1 MDALSNKLPPA
12 ANAALGGTGA
22 GSYLDFD
29 ALGRLKGK
37 AAKDGKSA
45 ARETAQQF
53 EALFLQMMMKSM
65 RDASF
70 KSDLVESQAK
80 DTFEGMF
87 DKEVSLA
94 MAKKNTLGLADL
106 LLKHMPDPA
115 VQAANA
121 RAIKDIQDQQASKLQ
136 EPQEAQQPS
145 STASFLQARAASAK
159 GFSLAAPQAKPM
171 SLEPVAQSAM
181 PLPRTGGPLPLSAA
195 QRPLARAEDAAKAA
209 DSTNGARP

>member
-1 MDALSNKLPPA
+1 MDPLSSSPLPPA
-12 ANAALGGTGA
+12 ASAALNGSGA

-29 ALGRLKGK
+29 ALGRLKGQ
-37 AAKDGKSA
+37 AARDGKSA

-70 KSDLVESQAK
+70 KSDLIESQAK

-94 MAKKNTLGLADL
+94 MAKKNTLGLADML
-106 LLKHMPDPA
+106 IKNMPDPA

-121 RAIKDIQDQQASKLQ
+121 RALQDLQNQQA
-136 EPQEAQQPS
+136 A
-145 STASFLQARAASAK
+145 STASVLQARAATGK
-159 GFSLAAPQAKPM
+159 GIPLAPPAPAPLSLQQAPQSPLA
-171 SLEPVAQSAM
+171 
-181 PLPRTGGPLPLSAA
+181 LPRSGGPLPLSAA
-195 QRPLARAEDAAKAA
+195 QRPIVQAVDGS
-209 DSTNGARP
+209 DGARP

>member
-1 MDALSNKLPPA
+1 MDALSNNLPPTA
-12 ANAALGGTGA
+12 ASALNGSNS
-22 GSYLDFD
+22 GSYLDFSN
-29 ALGRLKGK
+29 LGRLKGQ

-45 ARETAQQF
+45 VRETAQQF

-94 MAKKNTLGLADL
+94 MAKKNTLGLADML
-106 LLKHMPDPA
+106 IKNMPDPA

-121 RAIKDIQDQQASKLQ
+121 KAIQDIQAQQAG
-136 EPQEAQQPS
+136 
-145 STASFLQARAASAK
+145 STASFLQARANAGK
-159 GFSLAAPQAKPM
+159 GIPLAPPEAAPLSLRQA
-171 SLEPVAQSAM
+171 EQSAL

-195 QRPLARAEDAAKAA
+195 QRPIAKVDAPESGVA
-209 DSTNGARP
+209 P

>member
-1 MDALSNKLPPA
+1 MDALSNNLPPA
-12 ANAALGGTGA
+12 ANAALGGTGT

-45 ARETAQQF
+45 AHETAQQF

-70 KSDLVESQAK
+70 KSDLIESQAK

-94 MAKKNTLGLADL
+94 MAKKNTLGLADML
-106 LLKHMPDPA
+106 IKNMPDPA

-121 RAIKDIQDQQASKLQ
+121 QAIKDLQ
-136 EPQEAQQPS
+136 EQQAQQPS
-145 STASFLQARAASAK
+145 STASVLQARAAAGK
-159 GFSLAAPQAKPM
+159 GFSLAAPQAAPL
-171 SLEPVAQSAM
+171 SLQPVAQNAL
-181 PLPRTGGPLPLSAA
+181 PLPRMGGPLPLSAA
-195 QRPLARAEDAAKAA
+195 QRPIVKAA
-209 DSTNGARP
+209 DALEATPAPQADEGAHP

>member
-12 ANAALGGTGA
+12 ANTALGGTGA

-121 RAIKDIQDQQASKLQ
+121 QAIKDIQDQQAAKA
-136 EPQEAQQPS
+136 QEAQQPS
-145 STASFLQARAASAK
+145 STASFLQARAASVK

-171 SLEPVAQSAM
+171 SLEPVAQSAL
-181 PLPRTGGPLPLSAA
+181 PLPRMGGPLPLSAA
-195 QRPLARAEDAAKAA
+195 QRPIARADEAAKAA
-209 DSTNGARP
+209 DSANGARP

>member
-12 ANAALGGTGA
+12 ATTALGGTGT

-70 KSDLVESQAK
+70 KSDLMESQAK

-94 MAKKNTLGLADL
+94 MAKKDTLGLTDM
-106 LLKHMPDPA
+106 LLKNMPDPA

-121 RAIKDIQDQQASKLQ
+121 QAIKDIQDQQASMAQ
-136 EPQEAQQPS
+136 EGQQPS

-171 SLEPVAQSAM
+171 SLEPAAHSAL
-181 PLPRTGGPLPLSAA
+181 PLPRTGGPMPLSAA
-195 QRPLARAEDAAKAA
+195 QRPIARAEAAAKAA
-209 DSTNGARP
+209 DSPDGARP

>member
-12 ANAALGGTGA
+12 ATTALGGTGT

-70 KSDLVESQAK
+70 KSDLMESQAK

-94 MAKKNTLGLADL
+94 MAKKDTLGLTDM
-106 LLKHMPDPA
+106 LLKNMPDPA

-121 RAIKDIQDQQASKLQ
+121 QAIKDIQDQQASKAQ
-136 EPQEAQQPS
+136 EGQQPS

-171 SLEPVAQSAM
+171 SLEPAAHSAL

-195 QRPLARAEDAAKAA
+195 QRPIARAEAAAKAA
-209 DSTNGARP
+209 DSPDGARP

>member
-12 ANAALGGTGA
+12 ANAALGGTA
-22 GSYLDFD
+22 TGSYLDFE

-45 ARETAQQF
+45 VRETAQQF

-94 MAKKNTLGLADL
+94 MAKKNTLGLADML
-106 LLKHMPDPA
+106 IKNMPDPA

-121 RAIKDIQDQQASKLQ
+121 KAIQDLQVQQAG
-136 EPQEAQQPS
+136 
-145 STASFLQARAASAK
+145 STASFLQARASAGK
-159 GFSLAAPQAKPM
+159 GIPLAPAEVTPLSLRPAEQMA
-171 SLEPVAQSAM
+171 L
-181 PLPRTGGPLPLSAA
+181 PLPRTGGPIPLSAT
-195 QRPLARAEDAAKAA
+195 QRPIVKVDAADGGAA
-209 DSTNGARP
+209 P

>member
-1 MDALSNKLPPA
+1 MDALSNNLPPSA
-12 ANAALGGTGA
+12 SAALTGTGA

-29 ALGRLKGK
+29 ALGRLKGQ

-94 MAKKNTLGLADL
+94 MAKKNTLGLADML
-106 LLKHMPDPA
+106 IKNMPDPA

-121 RAIKDIQDQQASKLQ
+121 KALQELQTQQAT
-136 EPQEAQQPS
+136 
-145 STASFLQARAASAK
+145 STASVLQSRAVSGK
-159 GFSLAAPQAKPM
+159 GFSLAPPAAVPLSLQQAPQSPLA
-171 SLEPVAQSAM
+171 
-181 PLPRTGGPLPLSAA
+181 LPRTGGPLPLGAA
-195 QRPLARAEDAAKAA
+195 QRPIVPSADASAGAK
-209 DSTNGARP
+209 P

>member
-12 ANAALGGTGA
+12 ANTALGGTGA

-115 VQAANA
+115 AQAANA
-121 RAIKDIQDQQASKLQ
+121 QAIKDIQDQQAGKA
-136 EPQEAQQPS
+136 QEAQQPS

-171 SLEPVAQSAM
+171 SLEPLAQSAL
-181 PLPRTGGPLPLSAA
+181 PLPRMGGPLPLSAA

-209 DSTNGARP
+209 DSANGARP

>member
-1 MDALSNKLPPA
+1 MDALSNNLPPSA
-12 ANAALGGTGA
+12 ASALNGTNA
-22 GSYLDFD
+22 GSYLDFGN
-29 ALGRLKGK
+29 LGRLKGQ
-37 AAKDGKSA
+37 AAKDGKGA

-94 MAKKNTLGLADL
+94 MAKKNTLGLADML
-106 LLKHMPDPA
+106 IKNMPDPA

-121 RAIKDIQDQQASKLQ
+121 KAIQDIQ
-136 EPQEAQQPS
+136 AQQS
-145 STASFLQARAASAK
+145 GSTASFLQARANAGK
-159 GFSLAAPQAKPM
+159 GLPLAPPEATPLSLRQA
-171 SLEPVAQSAM
+171 EQSAL
-181 PLPRTGGPLPLSAA
+181 PLPRAGGPLPLSAA
-195 QRPLARAEDAAKAA
+195 QRPIVKVDAA
-209 DSTNGARP
+209 DSGAAP

>member
-70 KSDLVESQAK
+70 KSDLMESQAK

-94 MAKKNTLGLADL
+94 MAKKDTLGLTDM
-106 LLKHMPDPA
+106 LLKNMPDPA

-121 RAIKDIQDQQASKLQ
+121 QAIKDIQDQQASMAQ
-136 EPQEAQQPS
+136 EGQQPS

-171 SLEPVAQSAM
+171 SLEPAAHSAL
-181 PLPRTGGPLPLSAA
+181 PLPRTGGPMPLSAA
-195 QRPLARAEDAAKAA
+195 QRPIARAEAAAKAA
-209 DSTNGARP
+209 DSPDGARP

>member
-70 KSDLVESQAK
+70 KSDLMESQAK

-121 RAIKDIQDQQASKLQ
+121 QAIKDIQDQQASMA
-136 EPQEAQQPS
+136 QEAQQPS

-171 SLEPVAQSAM
+171 SLEPAAHSAL

-195 QRPLARAEDAAKAA
+195 QRPIARAEAAAKAT
-209 DSTNGARP
+209 DSPDGARP

>member
-1 MDALSNKLPPA
+1 MDALSNTLPPA
-12 ANAALGGTGA
+12 ANATLGGAGA

-37 AAKDGKSA
+37 AAKDGKGA

-94 MAKKNTLGLADL
+94 MAKKNTLGLADM
-106 LLKHMPDPA
+106 LLKNMPDPA

-121 RAIKDIQDQQASKLQ
+121 QAIKDIQDQQASKAQ
-136 EPQEAQQPS
+136 EGQQPS

-171 SLEPVAQSAM
+171 SLEPAAQSVL
-181 PLPRTGGPLPLSAA
+181 PLPRVGGPLPLSAA
-195 QRPLARAEDAAKAA
+195 QRPMPRAEAAAQAVDSA
-209 DSTNGARP
+209 DGARP

>member
-12 ANAALGGTGA
+12 ANTALGGTGA
-22 GSYLDFD
+22 GSYLDFE

-106 LLKHMPDPA
+106 LLKNMPDPA

-121 RAIKDIQDQQASKLQ
+121 KAIQDLQVQQVQQAG
-136 EPQEAQQPS
+136 
-145 STASFLQARAASAK
+145 STASFLQARANASK
-159 GFSLAAPQAKPM
+159 GIPLAPAEVAPLSLRPAEQMA
-171 SLEPVAQSAM
+171 L
-181 PLPRTGGPLPLSAA
+181 PLPRTGGPMPLSAT
-195 QRPLARAEDAAKAA
+195 QRPIVKVDAAEGGAA
-209 DSTNGARP
+209 P

>member
-1 MDALSNKLPPA
+1 MDAFSNNLPPA
-12 ANAALGGTGA
+12 ANAALGGTGT

-45 ARETAQQF
+45 AHETAQQF

-70 KSDLVESQAK
+70 KSDLIESQAK

-94 MAKKNTLGLADL
+94 MAKKNTLGLADML
-106 LLKHMPDPA
+106 IKNMPDPA

-121 RAIKDIQDQQASKLQ
+121 KAIQDLQAQQA
-136 EPQEAQQPS
+136 QQAG
-145 STASFLQARAASAK
+145 STASFLQARANAGK
-159 GFSLAAPQAKPM
+159 GIPLAPAEATPLSLRQA
-171 SLEPVAQSAM
+171 EQSAL

-195 QRPLARAEDAAKAA
+195 QRPIVKVDLTEG
-209 DSTNGARP
+209 GAVP

>member
-1 MDALSNKLPPA
+1 MDALSNNLPPSA
-12 ANAALGGTGA
+12 ASALSGTNA
-22 GSYLDFD
+22 GSYLDFGN
-29 ALGRLKGK
+29 LGRLKGQ

-94 MAKKNTLGLADL
+94 MAKKNTLGLADML
-106 LLKHMPDPA
+106 IKNMPDPA

-121 RAIKDIQDQQASKLQ
+121 QAIRDIQEQQAHQAEKT
-136 EPQEAQQPS
+136 QQPS
-145 STASFLQARAASAK
+145 STASVLQARAASAK
-159 GFSLAAPQAKPM
+159 GFSLAVPPATPL
-171 SLEPVAQSAM
+171 SLQPVAPSAL
-181 PLPRTGGPLPLSAA
+181 PLLRMGGPLPLGAA
-195 QRPLARAEDAAKAA
+195 QRPIARAEEAVKAVDSA
-209 DSTNGARP
+209 DGARP

>member
-12 ANAALGGTGA
+12 ANTALGGTGA

-115 VQAANA
+115 AQAANA
-121 RAIKDIQDQQASKLQ
+121 QAIKDIQDQQAGKS
-136 EPQEAQQPS
+136 EEAQQPS

-171 SLEPVAQSAM
+171 SLEPVAQSAL
-181 PLPRTGGPLPLSAA
+181 PLPRMGGPLPLSAA

-209 DSTNGARP
+209 DSANGARP

>member
-1 MDALSNKLPPA
+1 MDALSNNLPPSA
-12 ANAALGGTGA
+12 ASALNGSNS
-22 GSYLDFD
+22 GSYLDFSN
-29 ALGRLKGK
+29 LGRLKGQ

-45 ARETAQQF
+45 VRETAQQF

-87 DKEVSLA
+87 DKEISLA
-94 MAKKNTLGLADL
+94 MAKKNTLGLADML
-106 LLKHMPDPA
+106 IKNMPDPA

-121 RAIKDIQDQQASKLQ
+121 KAIQDIQAQQAG
-136 EPQEAQQPS
+136 
-145 STASFLQARAASAK
+145 STASFLQARANVGK
-159 GFSLAAPQAKPM
+159 GIPLAPTEAAPLSLRQA
-171 SLEPVAQSAM
+171 EQSAL

-195 QRPLARAEDAAKAA
+195 QRPIAKVDAPEGGVA
-209 DSTNGARP
+209 P

>member
-12 ANAALGGTGA
+12 ANTALGGTGA

-121 RAIKDIQDQQASKLQ
+121 QAIKDIQDQQAGKS
-136 EPQEAQQPS
+136 QEAQQPS

-171 SLEPVAQSAM
+171 SLEPVAQSAL
-181 PLPRTGGPLPLSAA
+181 PLPRMGGPLPLSAA
-195 QRPLARAEDAAKAA
+195 QRPIARAEDAAKAA
-209 DSTNGARP
+209 DSADGARP

>member
-1 MDALSNKLPPA
+1 MDALSNNLPPSA
-12 ANAALGGTGA
+12 ASALNGSNS
-22 GSYLDFD
+22 GSYLDFSN
-29 ALGRLKGK
+29 LGRLKGQ

-45 ARETAQQF
+45 VRETAQQF

-94 MAKKNTLGLADL
+94 MAKKNTLGLADML
-106 LLKHMPDPA
+106 IKNMPDPA

-121 RAIKDIQDQQASKLQ
+121 KAIQDIQAQQAG
-136 EPQEAQQPS
+136 
-145 STASFLQARAASAK
+145 STASFLQARANAGK
-159 GFSLAAPQAKPM
+159 GIPLAPAEAAPL
-171 SLEPVAQSAM
+171 SLRPAEQSAL

-195 QRPLARAEDAAKAA
+195 QRPIVKVDAAEGGVA
-209 DSTNGARP
+209 P

>member
-12 ANAALGGTGA
+12 ANTALGGTGA

-115 VQAANA
+115 AQAANA
-121 RAIKDIQDQQASKLQ
+121 QAIKDIQDQQANNAQ
-136 EPQEAQQPS
+136 EGQQPG

-171 SLEPVAQSAM
+171 SLEPLAQSAL
-181 PLPRTGGPLPLSAA
+181 PLPRMGGPLPLSAA

-209 DSTNGARP
+209 DSANGARP

>member
-1 MDALSNKLPPA
+1 MDALSNNLPPA
-12 ANAALGGTGA
+12 ASAALTGTGA

-29 ALGRLKGK
+29 ALGRLKGQ
-37 AAKDGKSA
+37 AARDGKSA

-94 MAKKNTLGLADL
+94 MAKKNTLGLADML
-106 LLKHMPDPA
+106 IKNMPDPA

-121 RAIKDIQDQQASKLQ
+121 KALQELQNQQAT
-136 EPQEAQQPS
+136 
-145 STASFLQARAASAK
+145 STASVLQARAASGK
-159 GFSLAAPQAKPM
+159 GFSLAPPVAAPLSLQQAPQSPLA
-171 SLEPVAQSAM
+171 
-181 PLPRTGGPLPLSAA
+181 LPRTGAPLPLGAA
-195 QRPLARAEDAAKAA
+195 QRPIAQAPDAA
-209 DSTNGARP
+209 DGARP

>member
-1 MDALSNKLPPA
+1 M
-12 ANAALGGTGA
+12 T

-29 ALGRLKGK
+29 GLSKLKGQARTDSK
-37 AAKDGKSA
+37 AAT
-45 ARETAQQF
+45 RETAQQF
-53 EALFLQMMMKSM
+53 EAMFLQMMMKSM

-70 KSDLVESQAK
+70 KSDLMESQAK

-94 MAKKNTLGLADL
+94 MAKKDTLGLTDM
-106 LLKHMPDPA
+106 LLKNMPDPA

-121 RAIKDIQDQQASKLQ
+121 QAIKDIQDQQASKAQ
-136 EPQEAQQPS
+136 DGQQPS

-171 SLEPVAQSAM
+171 SLEPVAHSAL

-195 QRPLARAEDAAKAA
+195 QRPIARAEAAAKAA
-209 DSTNGARP
+209 DSPDGARP

>member
-115 VQAANA
+115 AQAANA
-121 RAIKDIQDQQASKLQ
+121 QAIKDIQDQQAGKA
-136 EPQEAQQPS
+136 QEAQQPS

-171 SLEPVAQSAM
+171 SLEPLAQSAL
-181 PLPRTGGPLPLSAA
+181 PLPRMGGPLPLSAA
-195 QRPLARAEDAAKAA
+195 QRPIARAEDAAKAA
-209 DSTNGARP
+209 DSADGARP

>member
-12 ANAALGGTGA
+12 ANAALGGTGT
-22 GSYLDFD
+22 GSYLDFE

-94 MAKKNTLGLADL
+94 MAKKNSLGLADML
-106 LLKHMPDPA
+106 IKNMPDPA

-121 RAIKDIQDQQASKLQ
+121 KAIQDLQVQQAG
-136 EPQEAQQPS
+136 
-145 STASFLQARAASAK
+145 STASFLQARANAGK
-159 GFSLAAPQAKPM
+159 GIPLAPAEVTPLSLRPAEQMA
-171 SLEPVAQSAM
+171 L
-181 PLPRTGGPLPLSAA
+181 PLPRTGGPMPLSAE
-195 QRPLARAEDAAKAA
+195 QRPVVKVDAA
-209 DSTNGARP
+209 DGGATP

>member
-1 MDALSNKLPPA
+1 MDALSNSLPPA

-94 MAKKNTLGLADL
+94 MAKKNTLGLADML
-106 LLKHMPDPA
+106 IKNMPDPA

-121 RAIKDIQDQQASKLQ
+121 KAIQDIQAQQA
-136 EPQEAQQPS
+136 QQTG
-145 STASFLQARAASAK
+145 STASFLQSRANAAGK
-159 GFSLAAPQAKPM
+159 GLPLAPPEAAPL
-171 SLEPVAQSAM
+171 SLRQVEQSAL

-195 QRPLARAEDAAKAA
+195 QRPIVKVDAA
-209 DSTNGARP
+209 DSGAAP

>member
-12 ANAALGGTGA
+12 ANTALGGTGA

-121 RAIKDIQDQQASKLQ
+121 QAIKDIQDQQAAKA
-136 EPQEAQQPS
+136 QEAQQPS

-171 SLEPVAQSAM
+171 SLEPLAQSAL
-181 PLPRTGGPLPLSAA
+181 PLPRMGGPLPLSAA
-195 QRPLARAEDAAKAA
+195 QRPIARAEDAAKAA
-209 DSTNGARP
+209 DSADGARP

>member
-1 MDALSNKLPPA
+1 MDTLSNNLPPA
-12 ANAALGGTGA
+12 AASALNGSNA
-22 GSYLDFD
+22 GSYLDFNN
-29 ALGRLKGK
+29 LGRLKGQ

-45 ARETAQQF
+45 VRETAQQF

-94 MAKKNTLGLADL
+94 MAKKNTLGLADML
-106 LLKHMPDPA
+106 IKNMPDPA

-121 RAIKDIQDQQASKLQ
+121 KAIQDLQAQQAG
-136 EPQEAQQPS
+136 
-145 STASFLQARAASAK
+145 STASFLQARANAGK
-159 GFSLAAPQAKPM
+159 GIPLAPAEATPLSLRQA
-171 SLEPVAQSAM
+171 EQSAL

-195 QRPLARAEDAAKAA
+195 QRPIVKVDLTEG
-209 DSTNGARP
+209 GAVP

>member
-1 MDALSNKLPPA
+1 MDALSNNLPPSA
-12 ANAALGGTGA
+12 ASALNGTNA
-22 GSYLDFD
+22 GSYLDFGN
-29 ALGRLKGK
+29 LGRLKGQ
-37 AAKDGKSA
+37 AAKDGKGA

-94 MAKKNTLGLADL
+94 MAKKNTLGLADML
-106 LLKHMPDPA
+106 IKNMPDPA

-121 RAIKDIQDQQASKLQ
+121 KAIQDIQ
-136 EPQEAQQPS
+136 AQQS
-145 STASFLQARAASAK
+145 GSTASFLQARANAGKGLPLAPPEASPL
-159 GFSLAAPQAKPM
+159 SLRQA
-171 SLEPVAQSAM
+171 EQSAL
-181 PLPRTGGPLPLSAA
+181 PLPRAGGPLPLSAA
-195 QRPLARAEDAAKAA
+195 QRPIVKVDAA
-209 DSTNGARP
+209 DSGAAP

>member
-1 MDALSNKLPPA
+1 MDTLSNNLPPA
-12 ANAALGGTGA
+12 AASALNGSNA
-22 GSYLDFD
+22 GSYLDFNN
-29 ALGRLKGK
+29 LGRLKGQ

-94 MAKKNTLGLADL
+94 MAKKNTLGLADML
-106 LLKHMPDPA
+106 IKNMPDPA

-121 RAIKDIQDQQASKLQ
+121 KAIKDIQDQQASKAV
-136 EPQEAQQPS
+136 EAHQPS
-145 STASFLQARAASAK
+145 STASVLQARAASAK
-159 GFSLAAPQAKPM
+159 GFSLAAPQATPM
-171 SLEPVAQSAM
+171 SLQAAAQSALA
-181 PLPRTGGPLPLSAA
+181 LPRMGGPLPLSAA
-195 QRPLARAEDAAKAA
+195 QRPLVRAEEAAKVA
-209 DSTNGARP
+209 DSADGARP

>member
-12 ANAALGGTGA
+12 ANTALGGTGA

-121 RAIKDIQDQQASKLQ
+121 QAIKDIQDQQAAKA
-136 EPQEAQQPS
+136 QEAQQPS

-171 SLEPVAQSAM
+171 SLEPLAQSALA
-181 PLPRTGGPLPLSAA
+181 LPRMGGPLPLSAA
-195 QRPLARAEDAAKAA
+195 QRPIARAEDATKAA
-209 DSTNGARP
+209 DSANGVRP

>member
-1 MDALSNKLPPA
+1 MDTLSNNLPPA
-12 ANAALGGTGA
+12 AASALNSTNS
-22 GSYLDFD
+22 GSYLDFSN
-29 ALGRLKGK
+29 LGRLKGQ

-94 MAKKNTLGLADL
+94 MAKKNTLGLADML
-106 LLKHMPDPA
+106 IKNMPDPA

-121 RAIKDIQDQQASKLQ
+121 KAIQDLQAQQA
-136 EPQEAQQPS
+136 QQAG
-145 STASFLQARAASAK
+145 STASFLQARANAGK
-159 GFSLAAPQAKPM
+159 GIPLAPAEATPLSLRQA
-171 SLEPVAQSAM
+171 EQSAL

-195 QRPLARAEDAAKAA
+195 QRPIVKVDLTEG
-209 DSTNGARP
+209 GAVP

>member
-12 ANAALGGTGA
+12 ATTALGGTGT

-70 KSDLVESQAK
+70 KSDLMESQAK

-94 MAKKNTLGLADL
+94 MAKKDTLGLTDM
-106 LLKHMPDPA
+106 LLKNMPDPA

-121 RAIKDIQDQQASKLQ
+121 QAIKDIQDQQASKAQ
-136 EPQEAQQPS
+136 EGQQPS

-171 SLEPVAQSAM
+171 SLEPAVHSAL

-195 QRPLARAEDAAKAA
+195 QRPIARAEAAAKAA
-209 DSTNGARP
+209 DSPEGARP

>member
-12 ANAALGGTGA
+12 ANTALGGTGA

-70 KSDLVESQAK
+70 KSDLMESQAK

-115 VQAANA
+115 AQAANA
-121 RAIKDIQDQQASKLQ
+121 QAIKDIQDQQAGKS
-136 EPQEAQQPS
+136 QEAQQPS
-145 STASFLQARAASAK
+145 STASFLQARAASTK

-171 SLEPVAQSAM
+171 SLEPLAQSAL
-181 PLPRTGGPLPLSAA
+181 PLPRMGGPLPLSAA
-195 QRPLARAEDAAKAA
+195 QRPIARAEDAARAA
-209 DSTNGARP
+209 DSADGARP

>member
-1 MDALSNKLPPA
+1 MDALSNNIPPA
-12 ANAALGGTGA
+12 AASALNGTGS
-22 GSYLDFD
+22 GSYLDFNN
-29 ALGRLKGK
+29 LGRLKGQ

-94 MAKKNTLGLADL
+94 MAKKNTLGLADML
-106 LLKHMPDPA
+106 IKNMPDPA

-121 RAIKDIQDQQASKLQ
+121 KAIQDIQ
-136 EPQEAQQPS
+136 AQQS
-145 STASFLQARAASAK
+145 GSTASFLQARANTAGKGLPLAPPEASPL
-159 GFSLAAPQAKPM
+159 SLRPA
-171 SLEPVAQSAM
+171 EQSALT
-181 PLPRTGGPLPLSAA
+181 LPRTGGPLPLGAA
-195 QRPLARAEDAAKAA
+195 QRPIVKVDAA
-209 DSTNGARP
+209 DSGAAP

>member
-1 MDALSNKLPPA
+1 MDALSNKLPSA
-12 ANAALGGTGA
+12 ANAALGGTGT
-22 GSYLDFD
+22 GSYLDFE

-121 RAIKDIQDQQASKLQ
+121 QAIKDIQDQQAGKS
-136 EPQEAQQPS
+136 EEAQQPS

-171 SLEPVAQSAM
+171 SLEPLAHSAL
-181 PLPRTGGPLPLSAA
+181 PLPRMGGPLPLSAA

-209 DSTNGARP
+209 DSANGARP

>member
-1 MDALSNKLPPA
+1 MDALSNNLPPA

-94 MAKKNTLGLADL
+94 MAKKNTLGLADML
-106 LLKHMPDPA
+106 IKNMPDPA

-121 RAIKDIQDQQASKLQ
+121 KAIQDIQ
-136 EPQEAQQPS
+136 AQQMG
-145 STASFLQARAASAK
+145 STASFLQARANAGK
-159 GFSLAAPQAKPM
+159 GIPLAPAEAAPM
-171 SLEPVAQSAM
+171 SLRPAEQSALS
-181 PLPRTGGPLPLSAA
+181 LPRTGGPLPLSAA
-195 QRPLARAEDAAKAA
+195 QRPIVKVDDVDGGAA
-209 DSTNGARP
+209 P